1 MLLQV
6 DYGSMESTER
16 WFIMQVTSSN
26 QELFKRLAIRF
37 LLAILILFFLFYGLP
52 IVFEL
57 FYPFIFAGILAAIV
71 NPFVN
76 LVDNW
81 LSKLKIK
88 SSTSRSIVTLLLT
101 FIILSGLLAIL
112 YLVFSTFFYE
122 VSELASSIQENW
134 PSIVRLVSNAQRWLT
149 AQIDILHPEVIA
161 IIEGVI
167 ENVLEFIRNLSGNL
181 LNYTVTFT
189 GLIIS
194 KAGSVTL
201 TSLTFFLSLYF
212 IMSDFDAMK
221 SFIRKRTD
229 RRILDTAH
237 LLKETTVV
245 GVWGYIKTQLI
256 LALLAFSVMF
266 LSFSLYGIE
275 YALTISV
282 ILALVDVI
290 PLIGTIGLLTPWGLF
305 EFFIGD
311 SNFGIFLLVLG
322 VGFFILRRLTEP
334 KVMGTQTGLHPLF
347 ALIGIYV
354 GIQFSGLWGALLGPL
369 VMVVLIGF
377 MRSGILDNTLADM
390 RDLYYKTTHALKRK

>member
-122 VSELASSIQENW
+122 VSELATSIQEHW
-134 PSIVRLVSNAQRWLT
+134 PSIVRLVSNAQRC
-149 AQIDILHPEVIA
+149 
-161 IIEGVI
+161 
-167 ENVLEFIRNLSGNL
+167 
-181 LNYTVTFT
+181 
-189 GLIIS
+189 
-194 KAGSVTL
+194 
-201 TSLTFFLSLYF
+201 
-212 IMSDFDAMK
+212 
-221 SFIRKRTD
+221 
-229 RRILDTAH
+229 
-237 LLKETTVV
+237 
-245 GVWGYIKTQLI
+245 
-256 LALLAFSVMF
+256 
-266 LSFSLYGIE
+266 
-275 YALTISV
+275 
-282 ILALVDVI
+282 
-290 PLIGTIGLLTPWGLF
+290 
-305 EFFIGD
+305 
-311 SNFGIFLLVLG
+311 
-322 VGFFILRRLTEP
+322 
-334 KVMGTQTGLHPLF
+334 
-347 ALIGIYV
+347 
-354 GIQFSGLWGALLGPL
+354 
-369 VMVVLIGF
+369 
-377 MRSGILDNTLADM
+377 
-390 RDLYYKTTHALKRK
+390 